1 MGRLATLLLLGTV
14 TMAVPAAAQPDLSRR
29 IGQTVADTGAP
40 GYRFERFV
48 LDSNDG
54 QRHYRIQVAVPD
66 VPAPAGG
73 FPVAYLLD
81 GNAALMETGAAQL
94 EALSKSARPPLVA
107 FIGYDNDLRIDA
119 DSRAYDYTPRRAGG
133 EAAQPD
139 VIPGRRNGG
148 ADAFLDLLQQQIVPR
163 VEAMAPVDGGRRAL
177 WGHSYG
183 GVLVLHALFTR
194 PDAFS
199 TYTAADPS
207 LWWGQGWLLEEER
220 SAAALPSPAP
230 RLLWWL
236 GEGAPERHPPPPG
249 RDPAAVAAMAQAR
262 RSVPPD
268 AAARMAER
276 LRQRGLAVTFT
287 PLPGLGHG
295 RDAAGAAVGRRCR
308 TVSTGSPRP

>member
-1 MGRLATLLLLGTV
+1 M
-14 TMAVPAAAQPDLSRR
+14 
-29 IGQTVADTGAP
+29 ADTGAP

-199 TYTAADPS
+199 TFAAADPS
-207 LWWGQGWLLEEER
+207 LWWGRGRLLEEEQ
-220 SAAALPSPAP
+220 AAAPWPAP
-230 RLLWWL
+230 APTLLLWV
-236 GEGAPERHPPPPG
+236 GEGAPDRHPPPPG
-249 RDPAAVAAMAQAR
+249 RNPAALALASLLATMQVVAPMEAVFAWSVLLMLVLSVAPFLGAWRAR
-262 RSVPPD
+262 TR
-268 AAARMAER
+268 AAR
-276 LRQRGLAVTFT
+276 
-287 PLPGLGHG
+287 P
-295 RDAAGAAVGRRCR
+295 
-308 TVSTGSPRP
+308 S

>member
-148 ADAFLDLLQQQIVPR
+148 ADAFLDLLQ
-163 VEAMAPVDGGRRAL
+163 
-177 WGHSYG
+177 
-183 GVLVLHALFTR
+183 
-194 PDAFS
+194 
-199 TYTAADPS
+199 
-207 LWWGQGWLLEEER
+207 
-220 SAAALPSPAP
+220 
-230 RLLWWL
+230 
-236 GEGAPERHPPPPG
+236 
-249 RDPAAVAAMAQAR
+249 
-262 RSVPPD
+262 
-268 AAARMAER
+268 
-276 LRQRGLAVTFT
+276 
-287 PLPGLGHG
+287 
-295 RDAAGAAVGRRCR
+295 
-308 TVSTGSPRP
+308 

>member
-14 TMAVPAAAQPDLSRR
+14 TMAVPAAAQPDLSQR

-148 ADAFLDLLQQQIVPR
+148 ADAFLDLLQQQVVPR

-230 RLLWWL
+230 RLLW
-236 GEGAPERHPPPPG
+236 
-249 RDPAAVAAMAQAR
+249 
-262 RSVPPD
+262 
-268 AAARMAER
+268 
-276 LRQRGLAVTFT
+276 
-287 PLPGLGHG
+287 
-295 RDAAGAAVGRRCR
+295 
-308 TVSTGSPRP
+308 

>member
-1 MGRLATLLLLGTV
+1 
-14 TMAVPAAAQPDLSRR
+14 
-29 IGQTVADTGAP
+29 
-40 GYRFERFV
+40 
-48 LDSNDG
+48 
-54 QRHYRIQVAVPD
+54 
-66 VPAPAGG
+66 
-73 FPVAYLLD
+73 
-81 GNAALMETGAAQL
+81 
-94 EALSKSARPPLVA
+94 
-107 FIGYDNDLRIDA
+107 
-119 DSRAYDYTPRRAGG
+119 
-133 EAAQPD
+133 
-139 VIPGRRNGG
+139 
-148 ADAFLDLLQQQIVPR
+148 
-163 VEAMAPVDGGRRAL
+163 MAPVDGGRRAL

-199 TYTAADPS
+199 TYAAADPS

-295 RDAAGAAVGRRCR
+295 QTLGASLPPLLAQLSAADAE
-308 TVSTGSPRP
+308 P